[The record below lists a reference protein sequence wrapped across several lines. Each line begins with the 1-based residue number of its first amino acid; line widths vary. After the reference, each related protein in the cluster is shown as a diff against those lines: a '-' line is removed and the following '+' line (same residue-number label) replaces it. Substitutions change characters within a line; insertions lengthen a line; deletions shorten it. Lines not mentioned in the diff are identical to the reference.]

1 MRKRGFSFYYKCIL
15 ATLRINTLKQVYA
28 SPIVFS
34 FINVPTFNNNNNNNK
49 FLYDTEIVLL

>member
-1 MRKRGFSFYYKCIL
+1 MRTRGFSFYYKCIL
-15 ATLRINTLKQVYA
+15 ATSRINTLKQVYA

-34 FINVPTFNNNNNNNK
+34 FINVPTFNNNNNK